1 MMSSRQGN
9 QVTLYDRLE
18 VFARSSQL
26 IRLDMKPSRNLFQ
39 KKKKNIDLLYCII
52 CFFCVFLGFGCL
64 F

>member
-1 MMSSRQGN
+1 MTSRQGN

-39 KKKKNIDLLYCII
+39 KKKKH
-52 CFFCVFLGFGCL
+52 
-64 F
+64 